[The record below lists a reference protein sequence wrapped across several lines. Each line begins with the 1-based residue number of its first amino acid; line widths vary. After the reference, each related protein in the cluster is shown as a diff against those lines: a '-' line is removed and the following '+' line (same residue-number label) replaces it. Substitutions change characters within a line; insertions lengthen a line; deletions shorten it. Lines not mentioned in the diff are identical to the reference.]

1 VSRQEREKLAAQLK
15 TLTRSNEELG
25 SQLQELRLTSGAD
38 RLKFTSDLEKANKE
52 VARLRQVID
61 SLKADLQEK
70 QSCESCLEYIKQMK
84 GLEFKVADLEKERES
99 LRQNSIRD

>member
-1 VSRQEREKLAAQLK
+1 MAAQLK
-15 TLTRSNEELG
+15 SLTRSNEETS

-38 RLKFTSDLEKANKE
+38 RLKFTSDLDKANKE

-61 SLKADLQEK
+61 NLKAELQEK
-70 QSCESCLEYIKQMK
+70 QSCESCVEYIKQMK
-84 GLEFKVADLEKERES
+84 GLEFKVADLEKERDG

>member
-1 VSRQEREKLAAQLK
+1 LAAQLK
-15 TLTRSNEELG
+15 SLTRSNEETS

-38 RLKFTSDLEKANKE
+38 RLKFTSDLDKANKE

-61 SLKADLQEK
+61 NLKAELQDK
-70 QSCESCLEYIKQMK
+70 QSCESCVEYIKQMK
-84 GLEFKVADLEKERES
+84 GLEFKVADLEKERDG